1 LFTPFCEEIA
11 HFSCARAA
19 IVDLCMRLSEIN
31 ETLRKIRVSPVK
43 TLGQNFLHDR
53 NLAYWI
59 VRQAEITP
67 GDYVVEIGPGLGAL
81 TEFLL
86 DSGAH
91 VLAIEKDAR
100 LANFLRGKFHNRQL
114 EVLQADAL
122 KFDTQKLFPQR
133 NVKLVG
139 NFPYYIS
146 SQLVLKFIH
155 FPSPISLWVLMLQKE
170 MARRFSASPST
181 SDYGALTL
189 QVQLHYRVKYL
200 RTVRATVFFP
210 QPAVDSA
217 VVRVAPRDP
226 FELPECD
233 YGVLPKLVR
242 RGFSQRRKQ
251 LGKLLRQE
259 LPYWND
265 AAKTLGFNPA
275 ARAENLSLQQ
285 WIGLTNLIAPLPV
298 SEDPSRQMER
308 FPVVDQSD
316 RVLGSASR
324 AEVHGNNLRHRA
336 VHILI
341 FNDAGE
347 VYLQK
352 RSRRKDRHPLLWDSS
367 AAGHV
372 DASEEYD
379 EAARR
384 ELKEELEID
393 IALEKVL
400 KLPAS
405 ERTGQEFIWLYRGQH
420 TGALQFNRSEIE
432 HGDFFP
438 VALVSDWLAGRPED
452 FAPGFVECWKAYRE
466 SKP

>member
-1 LFTPFCEEIA
+1 
-11 HFSCARAA
+11 
-19 IVDLCMRLSEIN
+19 MRLSEIT

-53 NLAYWI
+53 NLARWI
-59 VRQAEITP
+59 VHQAEITP
-67 GDYVVEIGPGLGAL
+67 DDYVVEIGPGLGAL

-86 DSGAH
+86 ESGAR

-100 LANFLRGKFHNRQL
+100 LANFLRGKFRYRQL

-122 KFDTQKLFPQR
+122 KFDTQKLFAQR

-146 SQLVLKFIH
+146 SQLVLKFIR
-155 FPSPISLWVLMLQKE
+155 FPSPISLWVLMLQSE

-181 SDYGALTL
+181 SEYGALTL
-189 QVQLHYRVKYL
+189 QVQLHYRVEYL
-200 RTVRATVFFP
+200 RRVRSTVFFP

-217 VVRVAPRDP
+217 VVQIAPRDP

-233 YGVLPKLVR
+233 YDLLQKLVR

-259 LPYWND
+259 LPHWND
-265 AAKTLGFNPA
+265 AAKTLGLNPA
-275 ARAENLSLQQ
+275 ARGENLSLQQ
-285 WIGLTNLIAPLPV
+285 WIGLTNFIAPLSV
-298 SEDPSRQMER
+298 SEDRSHQTER

-341 FNDAGE
+341 FNAAGE
-347 VYLQK
+347 VCLQK
-352 RSRRKDRHPLLWDSS
+352 RSRRKDRHPLVWDSS

-372 DASEEYD
+372 NAGEEYD

-384 ELKEELEID
+384 ELKEELGID

-420 TGALQFNRSEIE
+420 TGELQFNRSEIE
-432 HGDFFP
+432 YGDFLP
-438 VALVSDWLAGRPED
+438 VAVVSDWLASRPAD
-452 FAPGFVECWKAYRE
+452 FAPGFAECWKAYCE
-466 SKP
+466 SKL